1 MIQSFG
7 TLTLL
12 ARNVDEAIEFYTGTL
27 GFEVQVD
34 HPFGEGQRWVTLA
47 LPTERTLEITV
58 CSAGEA
64 DEQSVGRQAGTY
76 PWITLL
82 TNNFHEDY
90 ERLLNKGVR
99 FVGEP
104 HTEMW
109 GTGVLFQDLYGNR
122 VYLLEHADMT
132 TGITD
137 PAKEPQ

>member
-12 ARNVDEAIEFYTGTL
+12 ATNVGEAIEFYTSTL

-47 LPTERTLEITV
+47 LPTQRTLEITV

-76 PWITLL
+76 PWITVL
-82 TNNFHEDY
+82 TDNFYEDY
-90 ERLLNKGVR
+90 ERLTNKGVR

-132 TGITD
+132 MRVAD
-137 PAKEPQ
+137 QAKELQ